1 MNKDVLYRII
11 TIAIGVTFPL
21 IMMHFFPDKKSLSAF
36 WETPMVALF
45 ILMNVIT
52 ASFFYTLEKW
62 RIPAILLILTT
73 ALPVTY
79 FGQIH
84 NILAVAFFITAGY
97 AVLTSKRYSWLAIFL
112 IPAII
117 VSFKSLLLA
126 EIIAIDVIS
135 IYHGMVLWK
144 REKINKKRLDNI

>member
-21 IMMHFFPDKKSLSAF
+21 IMFYFYPDKKSLSAF

-45 ILMNVIT
+45 IMMNTVT
-52 ASFFYTLEKW
+52 ASFFYTLDNW
-62 RIPAILLILTT
+62 RLPAILLMLTT

-79 FGQIH
+79 FGDLH
-84 NILAVAFFITAGY
+84 NILAVLFFISAGY
-97 AVLTSKRYSWLAIFL
+97 AVLTSKRFNWLAIFL
-112 IPAII
+112 VPAII
-117 VSFKSLLLA
+117 LSFQSLLIG